1 MVGEE
6 KPGIGGVPLHGQKSK
21 PKNSYIPPGMGTHQ
35 PAWVAFDKQVSRLQC
50 NQIYPLKKYCIFLQL
65 QEQMTCISKTF

>member
-6 KPGIGGVPLHGQKSK
+6 KPGIGGVPLPGQKLK

-35 PAWVAFDKQVSRLQC
+35 PAWVAFDKQVRSSLMYF
-50 NQIYPLKKYCIFLQL
+50 IVF
-65 QEQMTCISKTF
+65 F